1 MKNNGSFEHK
11 SMLEHCKMIFGG
23 WMVNVSPCFEKLITA
38 LRTAVENGEGRL
50 DKDAT
55 SYDDVF
61 GAFRLVLKY
70 YVFK

>member
-1 MKNNGSFEHK
+1 MMHPSFD
-11 SMLEHCKMIFGG
+11 
-23 WMVNVSPCFEKLITA
+23 KLITA

-61 GAFRLVLKY
+61 EAFRLAMKY
-70 YVFK
+70 YKYIQLCLNSLMSF